1 MRSGSTTAESL
12 EVVVVEIEEQDKEE
26 IVPDC
31 CADCAFPSSQP
42 NSLPSSP
49 QSQVVSATAVAWSS
63 TPVALHRRLVV
74 SATAIAWSSSPVAL
88 YRSLVPS
95 LVNPSPLNSELKQSQ
110 APNPVA
116 LYRTQVSESSS
127 SMFIFSELPLLVFFV
142 LRSSAQFLFVG

>member
-1 MRSGSTTAESL
+1 
-12 EVVVVEIEEQDKEE
+12 
-26 IVPDC
+26 
-31 CADCAFPSSQP
+31 
-42 NSLPSSP
+42 
-49 QSQVVSATAVAWSS
+49 
-63 TPVALHRRLVV
+63 VV